1 MQKALNEITEEY
13 GMEKSKWDKEQAIL
27 KQKVEFLES
36 QLQDSKASLDD
47 ARKSHEAMMNAIQNK
62 EKDVSVSKEE
72 AQKKIE

>member
-1 MQKALNEITEEY
+1 MQKAINEITEEY
-13 GMEKSKWDKEQAIL
+13 GMEKNKWDKEQAIL